1 MRQKRPALDIGA
13 RYHSRVLIKGKGA
26 FMATIDQDRVG
37 RVLDAL
43 EAGHPGAQL
52 LVNDPWSIYYLT
64 GFYADMFERFSGVL
78 LARGQEPTILVNALH
93 QLPAYDNARVVYH
106 TDTDDV
112 IAAIAEH
119 IDPARPLGIDTVM
132 RSGFLM
138 PLIERKA
145 ASEFFLGSFAV
156 TAART
161 FKDAREQELMRQSSA
176 ANDAVMDAAAAL
188 IHEGVTEREV
198 AAQMLDLYR
207 AHGCDA
213 FSFPPIVSFGAN
225 AADPHHEPDATVLQE
240 GDVVLF
246 DIGGRYD
253 NYCSDMTRT
262 FFWGE
267 PSEESVRIHDIVRQA
282 NEAAEALIRPG
293 VRFCDLDRAAR
304 KVIEDAGYGPYFT
317 HRLGHSIGL
326 QDHEPGDVSAVNTD
340 TVQPGMTFSI
350 EPGIYL
356 PGRTGVRIEDL
367 VLVTE
372 NGAEILNSYP
382 KEARRLDC

>member
-1 MRQKRPALDIGA
+1 MACVDMERVA
-13 RYHSRVLIKGKGA
+13 RVLE
-26 FMATIDQDRVG
+26 T
-37 RVLDAL
+37 L
-43 EAGHPGAQL
+43 EVEHPGAQL

-78 LARGQEPTILVNALH
+78 LAAGREPVVLVNALH
-93 QLPAYDNARVVYH
+93 QLPAYDNARVAYH

-112 IAAIAEH
+112 IEAIAREL
-119 IDPARPLGIDTVM
+119 DPARPLGVDAVM
-132 RSGFLM
+132 RSGFLL
-138 PLIERKA
+138 PLIKRGA
-145 ASEFFLGSFAV
+145 ASSFFLGSGAV

-161 FKDAREQELMRQSSA
+161 YKDGRERDLMRRSSA
-176 ANDAVMDAAAAL
+176 ANDAVMAAAAAL
-188 IHEGVTEREV
+188 IHGGVTEREV
-198 AAQMLDLYR
+198 ADKMLDLYR
-207 AHGCDA
+207 EQGCNA

-225 AADPHHEPDATVLQE
+225 AADPHHEPDGTVLRK

-246 DIGGRYD
+246 DIGGRYE

-267 PSEESVRIHDIVRQA
+267 PGEESARIHDIVRRA
-282 NEAAEALIRPG
+282 NEAAEALVRPG
-293 VRFCDLDRAAR
+293 ARFCDLDHAAR

-372 NGAEILNSYP
+372 DSCEVLNAFP
-382 KEARRLDC
+382 KEARRLDS

>member
-1 MRQKRPALDIGA
+1 MAHIDTE
-13 RYHSRVLIKGKGA
+13 RVA
-26 FMATIDQDRVG
+26 

-43 EAGHPGAQL
+43 EAKHPDAQL

-78 LARGQEPTILVNALH
+78 LASDSEPVILINALH

-106 TDTDDV
+106 TDTDDIIAV
-112 IAAIAEH
+112 IASEL
-119 IDPARPLGIDTVM
+119 DPSRPLGVDAVM
-132 RSGFLM
+132 RSGFLL
-138 PLIERKA
+138 PLIERNA
-145 ASEFFLGSFAV
+145 APAFFLGSDAV

-161 FKDAREQELMRQSSA
+161 FKDARERDLMRRSSA
-176 ANDAVMDAAAAL
+176 ANDAVMAEAASL

-198 AAQMLDLYR
+198 ADRMLDLYR

-225 AADPHHEPDATVLQE
+225 AADPHHEPDGTVLQK

-246 DIGGRYD
+246 DIGGRYE

-267 PSEESVRIHDIVRQA
+267 PDEESARIHDVVRRA
-282 NEAAEALIRPG
+282 NEAAEALVRPG

-304 KVIEDAGYGPYFT
+304 SVIEDAGYGPYFT

-326 QDHEPGDVSAVNTD
+326 QDHEPGDVSSVNTD
-340 TVQPGMTFSI
+340 AVQPGMTFSI

-372 NGAEILNSYP
+372 DGCEVLNAYP
-382 KEARRLDC
+382 KEAQRLDL